1 MPHAEYIAS
10 LPKRHVG
17 CAALFLNDKGELLIV
32 KQSYKE
38 GWSVPG
44 GVVDALE
51 SPYAGCVRE
60 IKEEIGLDIP
70 NLTFLGVQ
78 YERKSSNVEAPDED
92 VKELME
98 SHDLD
103 KDTAERVQEI
113 MDDLGVDEDDA
124 VEIEESL

>member
-1 MPHAEYIAS
+1 MSTDDPIMNDPAE
-10 LPKRHVG
+10 
-17 CAALFLNDKGELLIV
+17 
-32 KQSYKE
+32 
-38 GWSVPG
+38 
-44 GVVDALE
+44 
-51 SPYAGCVRE
+51 
-60 IKEEIGLDIP
+60 
-70 NLTFLGVQ
+70 
-78 YERKSSNVEAPDED
+78 EAPEEE

>member
-1 MPHAEYIAS
+1 MTDENNPI
-10 LPKRHVG
+10 K
-17 CAALFLNDKGELLIV
+17 D
-32 KQSYKE
+32 
-38 GWSVPG
+38 
-44 GVVDALE
+44 E
-51 SPYAGCVRE
+51 STE
-60 IKEEIGLDIP
+60 
-70 NLTFLGVQ
+70 
-78 YERKSSNVEAPDED
+78 EAPDED